1 MVNIEFQNNT
11 GVWVTSMRVENIAI
25 EITNAMRQVA
35 SMYPGTRVRAVDDYG
50 RVVDIL

>member
-1 MVNIEFQNNT
+1 MINIEFQNNT
-11 GVWVTSMRVENIAI
+11 GVWVTSMRVENLGI

-35 SMYPGTRVRAVDDYG
+35 AMYPGSRVRAVDEYG